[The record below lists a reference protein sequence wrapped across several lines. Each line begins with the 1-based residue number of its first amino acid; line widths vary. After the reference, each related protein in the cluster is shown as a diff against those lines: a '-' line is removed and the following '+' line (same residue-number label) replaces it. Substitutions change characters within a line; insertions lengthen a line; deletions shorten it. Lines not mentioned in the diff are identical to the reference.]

1 MRQLHVALFNRSFY
15 PDTAATGQLLTE
27 LCEGLVK
34 AYNCRVSVIAGVPL
48 IPSDS
53 GAVRRK
59 SRGIV
64 IREEYRGIEI
74 LRSRGTRFSKRRF
87 AGRAMNYVTY
97 FMSACYAGMRLD
109 RPDVIVAA
117 TDPPIIGI
125 AAYMASQRFRAPLV
139 MAYQDIFPE
148 VGRLLEDFQSDTV
161 NRVLQ
166 FVNCFLARRA
176 ARNVALGETMRRRLI
191 EGKGAHPARTI
202 VIPSWAD
209 CSQIVPGSRR
219 NRFSRDHGL
228 DDKFVIMHS
237 GNIGLSQDLEK
248 MIEVA
253 ERLQEIKDIQ
263 FVFIGDGVKKPL
275 LQSRAKAC
283 NLKNVMFLP
292 FQPKEQLT
300 ESFAAADVFLVS
312 LKRGLAGY
320 ITPSKLYGILAAG
333 RPYVAA
339 VEEESE
345 ITNITRNYD
354 CGLVAEPGNTSQI
367 VDCILKFYRDRT
379 LLKRYGENARNAAF
393 QFDRPVQIQAY
404 FDLFRELAAS
414 N

>member
-1 MRQLHVALFNRSFY
+1 MGIPPKPRAKRKLDRAQPQEEGRHNFCAAPNGARKSLKFPSTGLRPWLWLFRRYAAMKPNGPTPIPSCVRIDMRQLHVALFNRSFY

-27 LCEGLVK
+27 LWVGLVK

-74 LRSRGTRFSKRRF
+74 LRSRRTRFSKRRF

-125 AAYMASQRFRAPLV
+125 AAYMASQRFHAPLV

-209 CSQIVPGSRR
+209 CSQIVPGFRR

-253 ERLQEIKDIQ
+253 EH
-263 FVFIGDGVKKPL
+263 
-275 LQSRAKAC
+275 
-283 NLKNVMFLP
+283 
-292 FQPKEQLT
+292 
-300 ESFAAADVFLVS
+300 
-312 LKRGLAGY
+312 
-320 ITPSKLYGILAAG
+320 
-333 RPYVAA
+333 
-339 VEEESE
+339 
-345 ITNITRNYD
+345 
-354 CGLVAEPGNTSQI
+354 
-367 VDCILKFYRDRT
+367 
-379 LLKRYGENARNAAF
+379 
-393 QFDRPVQIQAY
+393 
-404 FDLFRELAAS
+404 
-414 N
+414 